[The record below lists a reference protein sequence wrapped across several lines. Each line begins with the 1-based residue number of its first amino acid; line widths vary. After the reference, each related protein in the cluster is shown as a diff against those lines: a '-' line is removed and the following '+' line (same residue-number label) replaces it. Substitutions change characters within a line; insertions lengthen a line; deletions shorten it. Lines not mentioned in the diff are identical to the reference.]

1 MLKYNRMRK
10 ISIFAACFG
19 FAILR
24 SQTPTIQIVS
34 NYNQWG
40 WDTTIVMQNDFI
52 TMATVPAIGGRV
64 MQYDLGSLPS
74 IMVNSSLLGQTYVPA
89 NNSNWYNFGGYK
101 TWPSPQGVW
110 PGTWPPPPKLDY
122 GKYAYQ
128 IVSQTADSV
137 AALVTSPVE
146 TWVAPNIQFKR
157 RATIFPGTSRV
168 RMEQT
173 IINTGSTPVS
183 WGVWSIIQS
192 IVNHPN
198 KTDYQ
203 NYWAYFPINP
213 NSVYGS
219 SGVSPQGGNAA
230 WQGEV
235 APGVGVYGVQFYPEG
250 AKIFADPDKGWIA
263 YSDKSDTVVFARTFP
278 IFDGEQYPDDGAR
291 VSVYV
296 SSNSAPLYM
305 EVEVKAPVVALAA
318 SGGNYTFTE
327 NWWAAKVRA
336 PVLDV
341 DSVGAI
347 AGRLSYNSKAQSLS
361 AIYGVFYKGTAKITF
376 INAQGKILTEGQ
388 SHTITP
394 LEEFQLQENVAIPD
408 SAKTVEVLVYNNKDE
423 LAGVLE
429 SADVSQITTA
439 VRAKSVN
446 VASEFYLAAN
456 YPNPFNPSTTIAY
469 SLPAK
474 SSVEI
479 TIYDMLGREIK
490 SFMFG
495 AQSAGYQRVV
505 WNGTNSN
512 GASLSSGVYVY
523 RIRGISLD
531 GGKTFDGSAKM
542 LLLK

>member
-1 MLKYNRMRK
+1 MYNQMRK

-19 FAILR
+19 FAILH
-24 SQTPTIQIVS
+24 SQTPKVQIVS
-34 NYNQWG
+34 NYNHWE
-40 WDTTIVMQNDFI
+40 WDSTIVMQNDLI

-74 IMVNSSLLGQTYVPA
+74 MMVNSSLFGKTYTPA
-89 NNSNWYNFGGYK
+89 SNSNWYNFGGYK
-101 TWPSPQGVW
+101 TWPSPQNNW
-110 PGTWPPPPKLDY
+110 PNSWPPPPKLDY

-128 IVSQTADSV
+128 IVSQTADSIV
-137 AALVTSPVE
+137 ALVTSPVE
-146 TWVAPNIQFKR
+146 AWVAPSIQFKR

-173 IINTGSTPVS
+173 IINTGSTPVD
-183 WGVWSIIQS
+183 WGVWSITQS

-213 NSVYGS
+213 NSIYGTNGVGFPLGQGS
-219 SGVSPQGGNAA
+219 STA

-235 APGVGVYGVQFYPEG
+235 APSVYGVQFYPDG
-250 AKIFADPDKGWIA
+250 VKIFADPNKGWIA
-263 YSDKSDTVVFARTFP
+263 YTDLSDTVVFVRTFP
-278 IFDGEQYPDDGAR
+278 IFDGEQYPDEGAR

-296 SSNSAPLYM
+296 SNSAPLYM
-305 EVEVKAPVVALAA
+305 EVEVKGPVVALAVA
-318 SGGNYTFTE
+318 GGNYTFTE

-347 AGRLSYNSKAQSLS
+347 AGRLSYNSKTQSLS

-376 INAQGKILTEGQ
+376 IDGQGKIITEGQ

-429 SADVSQITTA
+429 SADVSRLITA
-439 VRAKSVN
+439 VESKTPAI
-446 VASEFYLAAN
+446 ASEFRLEAN
-456 YPNPFNPSTTIAY
+456 YPNPFNPSTTIRYQLPQAMHVDLSIYNVQGKHIQTLVQAY
-469 SLPAK
+469 QTRGEYN
-474 SSVEI
+474 V
-479 TIYDMLGREIK
+479 R
-490 SFMFG
+490 
-495 AQSAGYQRVV
+495 
-505 WNGTNSN
+505 WNGTVN
-512 GASLSSGVYVY
+512 GITAASGVYFARLSVEGS
-523 RIRGISLD
+523 RGT
-531 GGKTFDGSAKM
+531 KTQVQRM